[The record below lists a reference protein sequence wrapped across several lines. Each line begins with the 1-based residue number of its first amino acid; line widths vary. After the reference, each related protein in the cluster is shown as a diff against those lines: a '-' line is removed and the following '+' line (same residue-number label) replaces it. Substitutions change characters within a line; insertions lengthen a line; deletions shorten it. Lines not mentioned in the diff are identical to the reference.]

1 MVPQPQ
7 STLSLRCTADGI
19 EIHVDGEMLEPG
31 LHGDSALHA
40 GHGAMHKRAEALCK
54 DGGPCEM
61 TVWLSAAADM
71 DIDRLSGMDHEVP
84 MMHDAYG
91 DAEEHSGFT
100 PAAHA
105 EKIISIRHETEIN

>member
-1 MVPQPQ
+1 
-7 STLSLRCTADGI
+7 
-19 EIHVDGEMLEPG
+19 MLEPG

>member
-1 MVPQPQ
+1 
-7 STLSLRCTADGI
+7 
-19 EIHVDGEMLEPG
+19 
-31 LHGDSALHA
+31 
-40 GHGAMHKRAEALCK
+40 
-54 DGGPCEM
+54 
-61 TVWLSAAADM
+61 
-71 DIDRLSGMDHEVP
+71 MDHEVP